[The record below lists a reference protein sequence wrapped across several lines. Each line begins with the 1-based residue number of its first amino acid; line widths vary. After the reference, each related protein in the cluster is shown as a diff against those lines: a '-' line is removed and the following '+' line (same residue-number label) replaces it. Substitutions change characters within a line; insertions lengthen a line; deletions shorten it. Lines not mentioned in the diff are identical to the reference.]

1 MIILDTNVISALMRE
16 EPEERVVRW
25 LDQQPTQS
33 VWITSVTLFEARL
46 GIALLPKGKRQRAL
60 DAAFGRLVQEDLE
73 NRIADFDATAANEAA
88 ALAATRQKAGR
99 HVDLRDTQIA
109 GIAVARHA
117 TLATRNVKH
126 FQGLRIPVVDPW
138 KA

>member
-1 MIILDTNVISALMRE
+1 MRE

-33 VWITSVTLFEARL
+33 VRITSVTLFEARL
-46 GIALLPKGKRQRAL
+46 GNALHPKGKRQRAL
-60 DAAFGRLVQEDLE
+60 DAAFGRLGQEDLE

-126 FQGLRIPVVDPW
+126 FQGLKIPVVDPW

>member
-16 EPEERVVRW
+16 EPEQRVVRW
-25 LDQQPTQS
+25 LDQQPAQS
-33 VWITSVTLFEARL
+33 VWITSITLFEARF

-60 DAAFGRLVQEDLE
+60 EVLFARLVQEDLE
-73 NRIADFDATAANEAA
+73 NRIADFDATAASEAA
-88 ALAATRQKAGR
+88 GLAAARQKAGR

-109 GIAVARHA
+109 GIAMARRA
-117 TLATRNVKH
+117 ALATRNIKH
-126 FQGLRIPVVDPW
+126 FQGLKITVIDPW

>member
-16 EPEERVVRW
+16 EPEERVVTW
-25 LDQQPTQS
+25 LDQQPAQS

-60 DAAFGRLVQEDLE
+60 EAAFGRLVQEDLE
-73 NRIADFDATAANEAA
+73 NRIADFDATAAHEAA
-88 ALAATRQKAGR
+88 TLAATRQKAGR

-109 GIAVARHA
+109 AIAVTRRA
-117 TLATRNVKH
+117 TLATRNIKH
-126 FQGLRIPVVDPW
+126 FHGLRIPVVDPW
-138 KA
+138 KV

>member
-16 EPEERVVRW
+16 EPEERVVTW
-25 LDQQPTQS
+25 LDQQPAQS

-60 DAAFGRLVQEDLE
+60 EASFGRLVQEDLE
-73 NRIADFDATAANEAA
+73 NRIADFDATAAHEAA
-88 ALAATRQKAGR
+88 TLAANRQKAGR

-109 GIAVARHA
+109 AIAVTRRA

-126 FQGLRIPVVDPW
+126 FQGLKIPVVDPW
-138 KA
+138 KV

>member
-117 TLATRNVKH
+117 TLATRNVKY
-126 FQGLRIPVVDPW
+126 FQGLRVPVIDPW